1 MDVRRQVLQHL
12 GTPYAETRFSQSY
25 LPHLVRE
32 ATGCRPHEVMEA
44 LWGLVA
50 DGLVYL
56 DPDGQGSGTDN
67 WQWRL
72 SADGRAAA
80 GGGAWEPRDPE
91 GYLSRLRREAPGVDD
106 LAVRYVRE
114 ALRAFNARCYLA
126 CSVMLGV
133 ASEQAFRGLAEAFV
147 AASSGQDGKLGK
159 LLLNPRSTY
168 ATRFE
173 EFRKRLEPLRSAL
186 PHDLAD
192 VLTLDA
198 VAELLRVT
206 RNSVGHPSG
215 GDVEED
221 TARVHLQ
228 MAGLYLRKMT
238 GLRGHFEG
246 QAPGSDD

>member
-1 MDVRRQVLQHL
+1 M
-12 GTPYAETRFSQSY
+12 
-25 LPHLVRE
+25 
-32 ATGCRPHEVMEA
+32 
-44 LWGLVA
+44 
-50 DGLVYL
+50 
-56 DPDGQGSGTDN
+56 
-67 WQWRL
+67 
-72 SADGRAAA
+72 
-80 GGGAWEPRDPE
+80 
-91 GYLSRLRREAPGVDD
+91 
-106 LAVRYVRE
+106 RYVRE

-147 AASSGQDGKLGK
+147 AANGEQGGKLGK

-206 RNSVGHPSG
+206 RNSVGHPTG
-215 GDVEED
+215 ADVDED

-228 MAGLYLRKMT
+228 MAGLYLER
-238 GLRGHFEG
+238 
-246 QAPGSDD
+246 

>member
-1 MDVRRQVLQHL
+1 
-12 GTPYAETRFSQSY
+12 
-25 LPHLVRE
+25 
-32 ATGCRPHEVMEA
+32 MEA

-56 DPDGQGSGTDN
+56 DPEGQGSGTDN
-67 WQWRL
+67 WRWKL
-72 SADGRAAA
+72 STDGLDAA
-80 GGGAWEPRDPE
+80 GGGAWEPRDLE
-91 GYLSRLRREAPGVDD
+91 GFLSRLRRDAPGLDE
-106 LAVRYVRE
+106 LARQYVRE

-147 AASSGQDGKLGK
+147 AAGDGPESKLAR

-168 ATRFE
+168 AARFE

-206 RNSVGHPSG
+206 RNSVGHPTG
-215 GDVEED
+215 AVVDED

-238 GLRGHFEG
+238 DLRDYFAR
-246 QAPGSDD
+246 Q